1 MQSGVTSKGQG
12 QGPAN
17 AAIFRRKDSNL
28 ILPDRHKR
36 KKKGGHETEM
46 IILRR

>member
-17 AAIFRRKDSNL
+17 AAIFRRKDTNL
-28 ILPDRHKR
+28 ILPDRHKLNN
-36 KKKGGHETEM
+36 KKRWT
-46 IILRR
+46 

>member
-1 MQSGVTSKGQG
+1 MQSGVTLKGQG

-28 ILPDRHKR
+28 IPPDRHKL
-36 KKKGGHETEM
+36 KEKG
-46 IILRR
+46 